1 MKTIQNKFKILL
13 ILLFVGFS
21 FASCSSEDDGVD
33 PEPPQGNN
41 LPITLDCNS
50 FQSNN
55 ADAILL
61 LENRGD
67 GVDYIIDCVVSVS
80 IDLKIEPGVVIE
92 FADAAGMKVKDSGSI
107 NAVGTQSE
115 PITFTATNKT
125 KGAWKG
131 IMSSS
136 QSVKNQFDYV
146 TMEYAGVGGL
156 TSNSEPASLIL
167 TAKAYFRLNN
177 VTIKNSLNYGI
188 ATTAYNYNVEINN
201 CTITGCEI
209 PVYADTNIVKNI
221 SGGDFTGNT
230 TDVIRLSAGQ
240 LGVIR
245 TSQTW
250 KKLSVPYR
258 TADEIVILG
267 GAKLTLEPGLI
278 LEFEDTKGLE
288 LDKLFDE
295 GSALIAVGTPASP
308 IIFTGVTKVPG
319 AWGTL
324 SIRRSTSVQNKID
337 NVLIEYAGGSGAGGA
352 IEMWVDPVLTVTN
365 TTFKDIGACALYN
378 KYDPTNPNLTEGNNT
393 LINVSGDYM
402 CSE

>member
-1 MKTIQNKFKILL
+1 MKTIQIKFKT
-13 ILLFVGFS
+13 LLFALLVGIAIS
-21 FASCSSEDDGVD
+21 SCSKDDTPD
-33 PEPPQGNN
+33 DPQGNN
-41 LPITLDCNS
+41 TPILLDCNS

-55 ADAILL
+55 TDAILL
-61 LENRGD
+61 LENRSD
-67 GVDYIIDCVVSVS
+67 GVDYIIDCVVSVE

-92 FADAAGMKVKDSGSI
+92 FADAAGMKVKESGSI
-107 NAVGTQSE
+107 NAIGSQSD
-115 PITFTATNKT
+115 PITFTATNKI

-131 IMSSS
+131 IISSS
-136 QSVKNQFDYV
+136 QSVKNQFNYV
-146 TMEYAGVGGL
+146 TMEYGGDGGL

-167 TAKAYFRLNN
+167 AAGAYFRLNN

-188 ATTAYNYNVEINN
+188 ASTAFNYNVEINN

-209 PVYADTNIVKNI
+209 PIFADTNILKNI
-221 SGGDFTGNT
+221 SGGNFTGNT
-230 TDVIRLSAGQ
+230 TDVIRLSADGQ
-240 LGVIR
+240 GAIA

-258 TADEIVILG
+258 TSGDIVIVN

-288 LDKLFDE
+288 LDKLFNE
-295 GSALIAVGTPASP
+295 GSALIAVGTPQNP

-337 NVLIEYAGGSGAGGA
+337 NVLIEYAGGAGAGGA

-365 TTFKDIGACALYN
+365 TTFKDIDACALFS
-378 KYDPTNPNLTEGNNT
+378 KYSPINPNLTEGNNT
-393 LINVSGDYM
+393 LINVNGEYM
-402 CSE
+402 CTD